1 VPQRLAAQDGSKSE
15 HVYATL
21 NIQEAHNIYG
31 PGNAQKPPV
40 HNVLEN
46 PAFDYL
52 IPIDSYGPVNLV
64 QHVYNIPE
72 EGHNVY
78 VSLSA
83 EPTYKVFEGPNPEN
97 VESLGEQGTASTEE
111 PIYNNILK
119 GRNSDDL

>member
-1 VPQRLAAQDGSKSE
+1 M
-15 HVYATL
+15 
-21 NIQEAHNIYG
+21 
-31 PGNAQKPPV
+31 
-40 HNVLEN
+40 
-46 PAFDYL
+46 
-52 IPIDSYGPVNLV
+52 
-64 QHVYNIPE
+64 YNIPE

-97 VESLGEQGTASTEE
+97 VESLGEQGTVSTEE